1 MSRWP
6 VKKSVEEIIRELE
19 ERWPYIYEREIE
31 KEDLVSEDFE
41 RGYQEAIKEL
51 YKIDQG
57 IKYE

>member
-1 MSRWP
+1 MNSWP
-6 VKKSVEEIIRELE
+6 VKKSVEEVVKELE
-19 ERWPYIYEREIE
+19 ERWYYIYEREIE

-51 YKIDQG
+51 YNIYQG